1 MWNEMAKKK
10 HVVALG
16 DNKTELKR
24 EDYEMQFCEIWI
36 RYLVRKREIYK
47 I

>member
-1 MWNEMAKKK
+1 MAKKK

-24 EDYEMQFCEIWI
+24 EDYEMQLC
-36 RYLVRKREIYK
+36 K